1 MSPSTTANYKQAAA
15 AQLSI
20 AIGHLDAALHLWSPG
35 TGLSPAEHRA
45 DSEVQAW
52 ERLHALALQVK
63 MLAKDEGPGA

>member
-1 MSPSTTANYKQAAA
+1 MSPSTTANYRQAAA

-35 TGLSPAEHRA
+35 SGLTPAEHRA

-52 ERLHALALQVK
+52 ERLHTLVGQVK
-63 MLAKDEGPGA
+63 ELAHGEGPGA